1 MLKWLL
7 QWIHIVISKH
17 RYVKWIIFCFFITLP
32 AQSATSTQVISQNEI
47 NVASKKYGVLA
58 VRRMQA
64 LLSLIA
70 ENSNRPER
78 LKINLVN
85 DFFSKV
91 TYTEDKQVW
100 GVNDFWSTPA
110 ELLAKDKGDAEDF
123 AIAKYFTLIAM
134 GVDEKKLY
142 FSYVTA
148 TRIKRSHM
156 VLTYFRTPT
165 SEPLVLDS
173 LTDRVLKASV
183 RSDLIPI
190 YSFNAKDLR
199 DSTQASSKQGFE
211 SSMHLWGQMINR
223 MQQGILK

>member
-1 MLKWLL
+1 MGKMSILKRQSIRWVVCILM
-7 QWIHIVISKH
+7 IA
-17 RYVKWIIFCFFITLP
+17 LP
-32 AQSATSTQVISQNEI
+32 AQSAPSHQVISQKEI
-47 NVASKKYGVLA
+47 NSANKKYGVLA
-58 VRRMQA
+58 ARRMQA
-64 LLSLIA
+64 LLSLIS
-70 ENSNRPER
+70 ENSARPER

-91 TYTEDKQVW
+91 TYTEDQQVW
-100 GVNDFWSTPA
+100 GVSDFWSTPA

-199 DSTQASSKQGFE
+199 DSTQASAKQGFE
-211 SSMHLWGQMINR
+211 SSMHQWGKMINR

>member
-1 MLKWLL
+1 MN
-7 QWIHIVISKH
+7 VKH
-17 RYVKWIIFCFFITLP
+17 KCSRWMIFCFLITLP
-32 AQSATSTQVISQNEI
+32 VQSTTSIRVITQKEI
-47 NVASKKYGVLA
+47 DTAGNKYGVLA
-58 VRRMQA
+58 TRRMQA
-64 LLSLIA
+64 LLTLIE
-70 ENSNRPER
+70 ENSRRPER
-78 LKINLVN
+78 LKVNLVN

-91 TYTEDKQVW
+91 TYMEDSRVW
-100 GVNDFWSTPA
+100 GATDFWATPA

-156 VLTYFRTPT
+156 VLTYFRSPS

-173 LTDRVLKASV
+173 LTDRVLKASA

-199 DSTQASSKQGFE
+199 DSSQISSKEGFG
-211 SSMHLWGQMINR
+211 SSMHQWGQMVNR
-223 MQQGILK
+223 MKQSILK